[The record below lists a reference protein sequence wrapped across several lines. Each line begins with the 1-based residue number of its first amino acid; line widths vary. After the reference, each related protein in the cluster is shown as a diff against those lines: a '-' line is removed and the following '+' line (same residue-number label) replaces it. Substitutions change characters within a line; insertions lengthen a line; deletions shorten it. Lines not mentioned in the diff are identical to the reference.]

1 MFVKVSAS
9 VRASLNQMSFL
20 GELGN
25 ATAALLLIHTLSHTC
40 SSKVDQPRCT
50 MCVSMPS
57 IHGDDC
63 WVLTFSF
70 TGYITKQLGKNQNR
84 GGERRGGEGWGG
96 ERKLSMR
103 DHKVTRSSMMR

>member
-1 MFVKVSAS
+1 MFEKVSAS

-25 ATAALLLIHTLSHTC
+25 ATAGLLLIHTLSHTC

-70 TGYITKQLGKNQNR
+70 TGYITKQLGKNQKQGEELR
-84 GGERRGGEGWGG
+84 GEEQRGEGRG
-96 ERKLSMR
+96 SYQ
-103 DHKVTRSSMMR
+103 